1 MTDDA
6 LEEIELTTIQ
16 NTLKEYGF
24 QSKKNPDIL
33 SALTK
38 FIHTTL
44 FSYKRERTIRL
55 SPYYIEEICM
65 DSLTSPRRKHLQQLN
80 KRFVFTYYLNAQFN
94 EETDDVEYVLRVEKM
109 SLLKP
114 HFLKLLQE
122 LESLIVED
130 LYKVRLRCRIVFR
143 KLWEEEKKLRLK
155 EKETANDN

>member
-44 FSYKRERTIRL
+44 FSYKHIALQLVNLKVSFFHSYIRYHL
-55 SPYYIEEICM
+55 SCSFAYLWFSLIDEEM
-65 DSLTSPRRKHLQQLN
+65 DTPQ
-80 KRFVFTYYLNAQFN
+80 
-94 EETDDVEYVLRVEKM
+94 EKC
-109 SLLKP
+109 
-114 HFLKLLQE
+114 FQE
-122 LESLIVED
+122 LLLCHS
-130 LYKVRLRCRIVFR
+130 
-143 KLWEEEKKLRLK
+143 
-155 EKETANDN
+155 